1 MESLMQDWPLL
12 CQRIIEHAARQ
23 HPGRRIVTRSVEGP
37 IEVTC
42 YAELHRLA
50 LRISKRLTRDGIVLG
65 DRVGTLAWSTA
76 RHLACWYGIGGLG
89 AIYHPVNPRLF
100 PEQIAFIIN
109 DAQDRILLV
118 DTSFVPLLEGIAD
131 TLVAVERIVVLT
143 DRAHMPQTSLK
154 NAVSFEEWLDGVD
167 DAFKWPSFDENTA
180 LALTYTSGTTGN
192 PKGVLYSHR
201 SVSLMSLTGIA
212 PDMYAFSSHDVVLQ
226 VIPMSHA
233 NGWSWPFSAPMV
245 GAGMVFP
252 GARLDGASLI
262 ELIDTEGVTMS
273 GGVPT
278 VWQSLLSYLAVSG
291 RRLTGLQRVYIGGSA
306 GSRALLEELRDV
318 HGVEVRSGFGMTE
331 MGPMSGVGSLM
342 PETSGLAPDAEIAVR
357 QTQGR
362 PPYLVEYRL
371 VDDTGRI
378 QPWDGKSA
386 GHLLARG
393 PCIAQ
398 AYFGR
403 PRGSALDADGFFDSG
418 DIATIDVNGYVHLT
432 DRAKD
437 LVKSGGEWIS
447 SIDLEN
453 HAMGFPGIAEAAVV
467 GIHHP
472 KWDERPL
479 MLVVTKKDARIDPDA
494 LREFLSAR
502 VARWWLPD
510 DVITVAEIPHTA
522 TGKIN
527 KAALRAT
534 FAGHYQS
541 HVSPAPTHGKTP
553 E

>member
-1 MESLMQDWPLL
+1 MQGLMQDWPLL

-23 HPGRRIVTRSVEGP
+23 HPRRRIVTRTVEGP
-37 IEVTC
+37 IEVTD
-42 YAELHRLA
+42 YAELHRLS
-50 LRISKRLTRDGIVLG
+50 LRISKRLARDGIVLG

-109 DAQDRILLV
+109 DAKDRVILV
-118 DTSFVPLLEGIAD
+118 DTSFVPLLEGIAGKLS
-131 TLVAVERIVVLT
+131 TVERFVVLT
-143 DRAHMPQTSLK
+143 DRAHMPKTSLE
-154 NAVSFEEWLDGVD
+154 NAVSFEEWLHGVD
-167 DAFKWPSFDENTA
+167 DDFQWPSFDENTG

-201 SVSLMSLTGIA
+201 SVTLMSLTGAA

-233 NGWSWPFSAPMV
+233 NGWSWPFSAPMT
-245 GAGMVFP
+245 GAGIVFP
-252 GARLDGASLI
+252 GAQLDGASLV
-262 ELIDTEGVTMS
+262 ELMETERVTMS

-278 VWQSLLSYLAVSG
+278 IWQTILQHVAA
-291 RRLTGLQRVYIGGSA
+291 TGQPLKHLKRVYIGGSA
-306 GSRALLEELRDV
+306 GSRALLEEFRR

-342 PETSGLAPDAEIAVR
+342 PETAGLPPDEEIAVR
-357 QTQGR
+357 QSQGR
-362 PPYLVEYRL
+362 PPFLVEYRL
-371 VDDTGRI
+371 VDDEDRI
-378 QPWDGKSA
+378 QPWDGRSP
-386 GHLLARG
+386 GHLRARG
-393 PCIAQ
+393 PCVAQ
-398 AYFGR
+398 AYYGQ

-418 DIATIDVNGYVHLT
+418 DIATIDANGYVHLT

-453 HAMGFPGIAEAAVV
+453 HAMGFPGVQEAAVIGV
-467 GIHHP
+467 HHP

-479 MLVVTKKDARIDPDA
+479 LLVVPKPGARIERQAVLD
-494 LREFLSAR
+494 FLSAR

-510 DVITVAEIPHTA
+510 DVLTVDEIPHTA

-527 KAALRAT
+527 KAALRKS
-534 FAGHYQS
+534 FSGHY
-541 HVSPAPTHGKTP
+541 SPAGSTN
-553 E
+553 

>member
-1 MESLMQDWPLL
+1 MQGLMQDWPLL

-23 HPGRRIVTRSVEGP
+23 HPKRRIVTRTVEGP
-37 IEVTC
+37 IEVTN
-42 YAELHRLA
+42 YAELHSLS
-50 LRISKRLTRDGIVLG
+50 LRISKKLNQDGVTLG

-76 RHLACWYGIGGLG
+76 RHLACWYGIAGLG

-100 PEQIAFIIN
+100 PEQIAYIIN
-109 DAQDRILLV
+109 DAKDRVMLV
-118 DTSFVPLLEGIAD
+118 DTSFVSLLESIAD
-131 TLVAVERIVVLT
+131 KLTTVERFVVLT
-143 DRAHMPQTSLK
+143 DRAHMPDTSLK
-154 NAVSFEEWLDGVD
+154 GAVSFEEWLEGVD
-167 DAFKWPSFDENTA
+167 DQFQWPTFDENTA
-180 LALTYTSGTTGN
+180 VTLTYTSGTTGN

-201 SVSLMSLTGIA
+201 SVNLMSLTGIA
-212 PDMYAFSSHDVVLQ
+212 PDMYAFSSHDIVLQ

-233 NGWSWPFSAPMV
+233 NGWSWPFSAPMT
-245 GAGMVFP
+245 GAGLVFP
-252 GARLDGASLI
+252 GAQLDGASLV
-262 ELIDTEGVTMS
+262 ELIESEGVTMS

-278 VWQSLLSYLAVSG
+278 VWQSILSYLAG
-291 RRLTGLQRVYIGGSA
+291 KGQRLTKLKRVYIGGSA
-306 GSRALLEELRDV
+306 GSRALLEEFRDR

-342 PETSGLAPDAEIAVR
+342 PETAALPPEQEIAIR

-371 VDDTGRI
+371 IDDQGQA
-378 QPWDGKSA
+378 QPWDGESP
-386 GHLLARG
+386 GHLRARG

-398 AYFGR
+398 AYYGQA
-403 PRGSALDADGFFDSG
+403 PGSALDEDGFFDSG

-453 HAMGFPGIAEAAVV
+453 HAMGFPGIHEAAVV
-467 GIHHP
+467 GVRHP

-479 MLVVTKKDARIDPDA
+479 MLVVPKPGASVEKQAM
-494 LREFLSAR
+494 LKFLSAR

-510 DVITVAEIPHTA
+510 DVVEVTDIPHTA

-527 KAALRAT
+527 KAALRRT
-534 FAGHYQS
+534 FAAHY
-541 HVSPAPTHGKTP
+541 SPADDKS
-553 E
+553 

>member
-1 MESLMQDWPLL
+1 MQGLMQDWPLL

-23 HPGRRIVTRSVEGP
+23 HPRRRIVTRSVEGP
-37 IEVTC
+37 IEVTN
-42 YAELHRLA
+42 YAELHRLS
-50 LRISKRLTRDGIVLG
+50 LRVSRRLVQDGIVAG

-100 PEQIAFIIN
+100 PEQIAFIVN
-109 DAQDRILLV
+109 DARDRILLV
-118 DTSFVPLLEGIAD
+118 DTSFVPLLEGITD
-131 TLVAVERIVVLT
+131 KLSTVERFVVLT
-143 DRAHMPQTSLK
+143 DRAHMPATTLP
-154 NAVSFEEWLDGVD
+154 NAVCFEDWLDGVD
-167 DAFKWPSFDENTA
+167 DDFQWPSFDENTA

-201 SVSLMSLTGIA
+201 SVTLMSLTGAA

-233 NGWSWPFSAPMV
+233 NGWSWPFSAPMT
-245 GAGMVFP
+245 GAGLVFP
-252 GARLDGASLI
+252 GAQLDGASLA
-262 ELIDTEGVTMS
+262 ELLEAERVTMS

-278 VWQSLLSYLAVSG
+278 VWQTILQYVAACGKKLEH
-291 RRLTGLQRVYIGGSA
+291 LQRVYIGGSA
-306 GSRALLEELRDV
+306 GSRALLEEFAR

-342 PETSGLAPDAEIAVR
+342 PETRGLPLQEEIAVR

-371 VDDTGRI
+371 IDDEGRI
-378 QPWDGKSA
+378 QPWDGQAA
-386 GHLLARG
+386 GHLRARG

-398 AYFGR
+398 AYYGQ

-418 DIATIDVNGYVHLT
+418 DIATIDANGYVHLT

-453 HAMGFPGIAEAAVV
+453 HAMSFPGVHEAAVV
-467 GIHHP
+467 GVRHP

-479 MLVVTKKDARIDPDA
+479 LLVVPKPGAAIDRQAMQD
-494 LREFLSAR
+494 FLSQR

-510 DVITVAEIPHTA
+510 DVVTVDEIPHTA

-527 KAALRAT
+527 KAVLRKVW
-534 FAGHYQS
+534 AGHY
-541 HVSPAPTHGKTP
+541 SPEDSTA
-553 E
+553 